1 MAGGDDY
8 QAKYRQLR
16 EITDPWGRLGSR
28 QYLNGTWRIGHVP
41 HIAPEGYLHHLL
53 PPISNEDLETLQDVI
68 GIDFP
73 TRLCD
78 LLSLHNGLELF
89 DLLICIKGRRT
100 SYRRS
105 DFDAMME
112 QPFDMVL
119 SNTLERPDSAPDELI
134 FIGCLGDERQP
145 VVMWPDGSIS
155 LWDTRTDSATASI
168 YVDVFDL
175 LVKEAQKAQLLF
187 DSNGRRI
194 DEASRLPN

>member
-1 MAGGDDY
+1 MAGSDY

-16 EITDPWGRLGSR
+16 EIIDPWAKLGSR

-41 HIAPEGYLHHLL
+41 HIAPEGYLHRFL
-53 PPISNEDLETLQDVI
+53 PPITKGDMENLQDEI
-68 GIDFP
+68 GIEFP
-73 TRLCD
+73 VSLSN
-78 LLSLHNGLELF
+78 LLFLHNGLSLF
-89 DLLICIKGRRT
+89 DLFITIEGRRT

-105 DFDAMME
+105 DMDAMME
-112 QPFDMVL
+112 QPYDMVL
-119 SNTLERPDSAPDELI
+119 PNTLERPDSAPDELI
-134 FIGCLGDERQP
+134 FIGSLGDERQP

-168 YVDVFDL
+168 YVDVFDF

-187 DSNGRRI
+187 DSKGRRI